1 MKALHC
7 ISESF
12 KGDLDR
18 ETRETSSLIKD
29 VVFTAKLMIKDQ
41 FQSYE
46 AFTNH
51 FSKKIPSFSFDSP
64 TTTRQFTITSC

>member
-18 ETRETSSLIKD
+18 EISSLIKD
-29 VVFTAKLMIKDQ
+29 AVLTAKLMIKDQ

-51 FSKKIPSFSFDSP
+51 FPKKIPSFSFDSS
-64 TTTRQFTITSC
+64 TKTRQFTITSS

>member
-18 ETRETSSLIKD
+18 KISSLIKD
-29 VVFTAKLMIKDQ
+29 AVLTAKLMIKDQ

-46 AFTNH
+46 AFNH
-51 FSKKIPSFSFDSP
+51 SPKKIPSFSFDSA
-64 TTTRQFTITSC
+64 TKTRQFTITSS